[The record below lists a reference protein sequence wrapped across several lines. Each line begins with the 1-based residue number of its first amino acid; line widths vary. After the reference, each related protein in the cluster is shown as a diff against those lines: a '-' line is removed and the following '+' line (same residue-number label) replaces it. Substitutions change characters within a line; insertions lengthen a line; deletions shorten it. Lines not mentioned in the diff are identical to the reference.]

1 MGKHFKN
8 NFLWILYLISAVVF
22 FGSCDNVIRSQREK
36 TRLIGVRGH
45 TVEAQRI
52 EATDNYPATVVPFNG
67 LTLRSGL
74 EGTISDV
81 YVRDRQEVQQGQRLY
96 AIDRSMHRT
105 AYEEAEASL
114 ERARARQQ
122 QARQELRSYQRREEA
137 GEAGAGQQAVMARS
151 DLENATAQVEEAR
164 EQLEEASANL
174 QESMV
179 RAPFAGTMGTSGL
192 RVGSRISADQTLNVL
207 ASAEHAAVDM
217 VVKEPQ
223 IAKFDSLRYKTA
235 EDSVFILHYE
245 NGMQHPYPGLI
256 GAIDQSINLPP
267 GTITVRLIFPDPED
281 ALKPG
286 MRVRVDIRHEDLGEQ
301 IVIPERA
308 VRRSKDMFYVYV
320 VKDDTLQQRELRLG
334 ARARDLVVVRD
345 GLEEGET
352 IVVEGGQGLREGS
365 RVRLTTSPIG
375 PPDESARD

>member
-1 MGKHFKN
+1 MDRHFKN
-8 NFLWILYLISAVVF
+8 IFLWILYFISVVML
-22 FGSCDNVIRSQREK
+22 FGSCDNVIRSQREQ
-36 TRLIGVRGH
+36 TRVIGVRGY
-45 TVEAQRI
+45 TVEAQEI
-52 EATDNYPATVVPFNG
+52 EATDNYPATVVPFNEIA
-67 LTLRSGL
+67 LRSGL

-81 YVRDRQEVQQGQRLY
+81 YVRDQQQVRRGQPLY
-96 AIDRSMHRT
+96 AIDRSRHET
-105 AYEEAEASL
+105 AFEEAEAGL
-114 ERARARQQ
+114 ETARARQQ
-122 QARQELRSYQRREEA
+122 QARQELRRYQSREEA

-151 DLENATAQVEEAR
+151 DFENAIAQVEEAE

-174 QESMV
+174 QESVV

-192 RVGSRISADQTLNVL
+192 RVGSRIAADQPLNVL
-207 ASAEHAAVDM
+207 TSDKHAAVDM

-245 NGMQHPYPGLI
+245 NGMQYPYPGII
-256 GAIDQSINLPP
+256 GAIDQSINRPA
-267 GTITVRLIFPDPED
+267 GTITVRLIFPNPED

-286 MRVRVDIRHEDLGEQ
+286 MRMRVSVRHEDLGEQ

-308 VRRSKDMFYVYV
+308 VRRGDGTYYVYV
-320 VKDDTLQQRELRLG
+320 VKADTLQRRELRLG
-334 ARARDLVVVRD
+334 ARARNLVVVRD

-365 RVRLTTSPIG
+365 RVRLFSSPIG
-375 PPDESARD
+375 PPREPEED